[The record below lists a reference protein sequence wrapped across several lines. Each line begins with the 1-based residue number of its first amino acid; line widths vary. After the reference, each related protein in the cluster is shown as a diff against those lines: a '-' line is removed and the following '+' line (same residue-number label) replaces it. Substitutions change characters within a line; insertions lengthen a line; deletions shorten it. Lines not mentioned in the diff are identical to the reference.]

1 MICSCLG
8 LPRCAL
14 AYNAVASSKVVE
26 ASLRK
31 KSDGL
36 SFAYGVTLCANND
49 AKKANSA

>member
-1 MICSCLG
+1 MFLFRSTRERVG
-8 LPRCAL
+8 TD
-14 AYNAVASSKVVE
+14 AVASSEVVE

-36 SFAYGVTLCANND
+36 SFAYSVTLCANND